1 MKGCRVHD
9 DGKLDFLMGGGVARG
24 SGRKQGVAACMGMP
38 EMREM
43 GGAGGQRI
51 SLCHPPGAQLGPPCY
66 QYDNQGSR
74 TAENVAS
81 YNGDLRSEVS
91 VRSSHVCSPYC

>member
-1 MKGCRVHD
+1 
-9 DGKLDFLMGGGVARG
+9 MGREET
-24 SGRKQGVAACMGMP
+24 GVAACMGMP
-38 EMREM
+38 GMREM

-51 SLCHPPGAQLGPPCY
+51 TLCHPPGAQLGPPCY

-81 YNGDLRSEVS
+81 CKGDGCRK
-91 VRSSHVCSPYC
+91 